1 MNLLIKNARV
11 VDPSQELDAKLD
23 VLIEDGQIAR
33 IDKRIK
39 ASVETI
45 DAEGLAVRMAVL
57 YLLGGAH
64 NVE

>member
-1 MNLLIKNARV
+1 MNLLITNARV